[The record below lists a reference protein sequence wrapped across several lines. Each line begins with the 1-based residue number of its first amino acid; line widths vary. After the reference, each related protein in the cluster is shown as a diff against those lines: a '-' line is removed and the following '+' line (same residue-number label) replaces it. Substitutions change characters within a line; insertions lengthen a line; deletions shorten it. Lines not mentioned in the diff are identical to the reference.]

1 MLKKTLAGV
10 AAVFAALIIGA
21 AAVGTYFY
29 YDYQS
34 WKETPAREGD
44 EIIAFEIPKGCGVAK
59 AKKILTDAKFIDN
72 SLYFDIYAKEAKLGA
87 NIKAGYYE
95 AEANSSPAAVLKK
108 IIKGE
113 VALTEAA
120 IPEGITVKEI
130 ADRLATAK
138 VIAADDKER
147 FLSIALS
154 REGAAK
160 FGVNAP
166 SLEGF
171 LFPDTYRFAKL
182 IKPEE
187 AIAGMIERFNK
198 TWTEEFDK
206 RAKELNMSKREVIT
220 LASIIEKET
229 GSPDERELVS
239 SVYHNRLNKNMKLE
253 ADPTVIYG
261 IKDFDGNIR
270 RRDLLTDHPYNTYT
284 RKGLPPGPIASP
296 GLASIRAALY
306 PAKTEYIFFVAMNNG
321 RSKFSKTYAEH
332 AKAVYKYQIQGKVG
346 P

>member
-182 IKPEE
+182 IKP
-187 AIAGMIERFNK
+187 
-198 TWTEEFDK
+198 
-206 RAKELNMSKREVIT
+206 
-220 LASIIEKET
+220 
-229 GSPDERELVS
+229 
-239 SVYHNRLNKNMKLE
+239 
-253 ADPTVIYG
+253 
-261 IKDFDGNIR
+261 
-270 RRDLLTDHPYNTYT
+270 
-284 RKGLPPGPIASP
+284 
-296 GLASIRAALY
+296 
-306 PAKTEYIFFVAMNNG
+306 
-321 RSKFSKTYAEH
+321 
-332 AKAVYKYQIQGKVG
+332 
-346 P
+346 